1 MTPEYR
7 LTTYDNPFDP
17 FEQFDKWFMFDLEHG
32 YNTCGLLARIANTSS
47 SMSDEE
53 ENEEIRRAIDEILK
67 YDVANMYRR
76 VEKGKFTPPS
86 QEEVLAQQKQMQL
99 SS

>member
-1 MTPEYR
+1 MVPEYR

-17 FEQFDKWFMFDLEHG
+17 FEEFDKWFMFDIGNG
-32 YNTCGLLARIANTSS
+32 YNTCGYLARIANTSS

-53 ENEEIRRAIDEILK
+53 ENEEIKNAIDEIIK

-76 VEKGKFTPPS
+76 VEKGKFKKPS
-86 QEEVLAQQKQMQL
+86 DEEIQKQREQMQV